1 MRIYAN
7 ANSSNYAFGETI
19 KPKLAAYFVEVRHI
33 SNLWTP
39 DGLFQIDND
48 KLFRVEIKDVPV
60 VKTLLGAYP
69 VTIDGSEFS
78 RVSEQWYQVPP
89 ETHPELIIQKVY
101 KASASVSSTASAS
114 VSSTA
119 SVSSIASKLEWI
131 FEYDSSGEVLRDN
144 YFYLPPNE
152 DIHAS
157 ENKADLMKFLNL

>member
-7 ANSSNYAFGETI
+7 ANSSNYAFSDSI
-19 KPKLAAYFVEVRHI
+19 KQKLAAYFVEVRHI
-33 SNLWTP
+33 NNLWTQN
-39 DGLFQIDND
+39 GLFQIENN
-48 KLFRVEIKDVPV
+48 KLFRVEIKDVPI

-69 VTIDGSEFS
+69 VTIDASEFLK
-78 RVSEQWYQVPP
+78 VDEEWYQVPP
-89 ETHPELIIQKVY
+89 ETHPELIVQKVY
-101 KASASVSSTASAS
+101 KASASTSTSM
-114 VSSTA
+114 
-119 SVSSIASKLEWI
+119 KLEWV

>member
-33 SNLWTP
+33 NNLWTP

-78 RVSEQWYQVPP
+78 RVGEEWYQVPP

-101 KASASVSSTASAS
+101 KASANM
-114 VSSTA
+114 
-119 SVSSIASKLEWI
+119 KLEWI

>member
-7 ANSSNYAFGETI
+7 ANSSNYAFSDSI
-19 KPKLAAYFVEVRHI
+19 KQKLAAYFVEVRHI
-33 SNLWTP
+33 NNLWTQN
-39 DGLFQIDND
+39 GLFQIENN
-48 KLFRVEIKDVPV
+48 KLFRVEIKDVPI

-69 VTIDGSEFS
+69 VTIDASEFLK
-78 RVSEQWYQVPP
+78 VDEEWYQVPP

-101 KASASVSSTASAS
+101 KASVSM
-114 VSSTA
+114 
-119 SVSSIASKLEWI
+119 KLEWI

-157 ENKADLMKFLNL
+157 

>member
-7 ANSSNYAFGETI
+7 ANSSNYAFSETI

-33 SNLWTP
+33 NNLWTP

-78 RVSEQWYQVPP
+78 RVGEEWYQVPP

-101 KASASVSSTASAS
+101 KASASA
-114 VSSTA
+114 SSTA
-119 SVSSIASKLEWI
+119 SVSTAANMKLEWI

-152 DIHAS
+152 DMHAS

>member
-1 MRIYAN
+1 MRIYTN
-7 ANSSNYAFGETI
+7 ANSSNYAFSETI

-78 RVSEQWYQVPP
+78 RVGEEWYQVPP

-101 KASASVSSTASAS
+101 KASASSTASAS
-114 VSSTA
+114 T
-119 SVSSIASKLEWI
+119 SVSMKLEWI

>member
-7 ANSSNYAFGETI
+7 ANSSNYAFSNTI
-19 KPKLAAYFVEVRHI
+19 KPKLAAYFLEVRHI
-33 SNLWTP
+33 NNLWTQ

-60 VKTLLGAYP
+60 VKTLFGAYP
-69 VTIDGSEFS
+69 ITIDASEFL
-78 RVSEQWYQVPP
+78 RVSEEWYQVPP
-89 ETHPELIIQKVY
+89 ETYPDLIIQKVY
-101 KASASVSSTASAS
+101 KITKDTITASAAA
-114 VSSTA
+114 SSK
-119 SVSSIASKLEWI
+119 VEWI

-157 ENKADLMKFLNL
+157 ENKADIMKFLNL

>member
-1 MRIYAN
+1 MRIYTN
-7 ANSSNYAFGETI
+7 ANSSNYAFSETI

-78 RVSEQWYQVPP
+78 RVGEEWYQVPP

-101 KASASVSSTASAS
+101 KASASVSSTASTS
-114 VSSTA
+114 VSM
-119 SVSSIASKLEWI
+119 KLEWI

>member
-7 ANSSNYAFGETI
+7 ANSSNYAFSDSI
-19 KPKLAAYFVEVRHI
+19 KQKLAAYFVEVRHI
-33 SNLWTP
+33 NNLWTQ
-39 DGLFQIDND
+39 DGLFQIENN
-48 KLFRVEIKDVPV
+48 KLFRVEIKDVPI

-69 VTIDGSEFS
+69 VTIDASEFLK
-78 RVSEQWYQVPP
+78 VDEEWYQVPP
-89 ETHPELIIQKVY
+89 ETHPELIVQKVY
-101 KASASVSSTASAS
+101 KASASTS
-114 VSSTA
+114 VSM
-119 SVSSIASKLEWI
+119 KLEWI

>member
-1 MRIYAN
+1 MRIYAY
-7 ANSSNYAFGETI
+7 ANNSNYAFSETI

-33 SNLWTP
+33 NNLWTP
-39 DGLFQIDND
+39 SGLFQIEDN
-48 KLFRVEIKDVPV
+48 KLFRVEIKDAPV

-69 VTIDGSEFS
+69 VTIDASEFS
-78 RVSEQWYQVPP
+78 RASEQWYQVPP

-101 KASASVSSTASAS
+101 KASASANT
-114 VSSTA
+114 
-119 SVSSIASKLEWI
+119 KLEWI

-152 DIHAS
+152 DMHAS

>member
-7 ANSSNYAFGETI
+7 ANSSNYAFSDSI
-19 KPKLAAYFVEVRHI
+19 KQKLAAYFVEVRHI
-33 SNLWTP
+33 NNLWTQ
-39 DGLFQIDND
+39 DGLFQIENN
-48 KLFRVEIKDVPV
+48 KLFRVEIKDVPI

-69 VTIDGSEFS
+69 VTIDASDFVKVDE
-78 RVSEQWYQVPP
+78 EWYQVPP
-89 ETHPELIIQKVY
+89 ETHPELIVQKVY
-101 KASASVSSTASAS
+101 KASTSTSVSSTST
-114 VSSTA
+114 SSTA
-119 SVSSIASKLEWI
+119 ANKLEWV

>member
-1 MRIYAN
+1 MRIYTN
-7 ANSSNYAFGETI
+7 ANSSNYAFSETI

-78 RVSEQWYQVPP
+78 RVGEEWYQVPP

-101 KASASVSSTASAS
+101 KASASVSSTASTSAS
-114 VSSTA
+114 M
-119 SVSSIASKLEWI
+119 KLEWI

>member
-69 VTIDGSEFS
+69 VTIDGSEFL
-78 RVSEQWYQVPP
+78 RVGEEWYQVPP

-101 KASASVSSTASAS
+101 KASTASAS
-114 VSSTA
+114 VSST
-119 SVSSIASKLEWI
+119 SSMKLEWI

>member
-7 ANSSNYAFGETI
+7 ANSSNYAFSDSI
-19 KPKLAAYFVEVRHI
+19 KQKLAAYFVEVRHI
-33 SNLWTP
+33 NNLWTQ
-39 DGLFQIDND
+39 DGLFQIENN
-48 KLFRVEIKDVPV
+48 KLFRVEIKDVPI

-69 VTIDGSEFS
+69 VTIDASDFVKVDE
-78 RVSEQWYQVPP
+78 EWYQVPP

-101 KASASVSSTASAS
+101 KASAGSSSTAST
-114 VSSTA
+114 SSTP
-119 SVSSIASKLEWI
+119 SKLEWI